1 MLFTGLNN
9 TAVITVSELNRQVSS
24 IIGLNLPWV
33 RIRGEISNLKISA
46 SQHVYFTL
54 KDSESQVST
63 VLFRSAASK
72 LKFRLED
79 GLEVIIAGEVG
90 LYEKRGEFRLVAQ
103 ALEPAGIGALQLA
116 FEQLKARLE
125 AEGLFA
131 ASRKRAIPRFPL
143 AIGVV
148 TSDRGAA
155 IRDILNILRR
165 RMPAVKIILVPVP
178 VQGEDAPA
186 AIAAALRDLNEA
198 GNTDVIIVG
207 RGGGSLED
215 LWAFNEEIV
224 ARAIAVSAIPVI
236 SAVGH
241 ETDFTI
247 SDFVADMRAPTPSA
261 AAELAAPDRAEL
273 QRDILMKMKRVRSSM
288 FALLQLRQSELRV
301 IHEGYVLR
309 RFPEELAEYHNALQN
324 SITVLDNL
332 FRTSLAAMES
342 KFISS
347 VSALDMLSPLATL
360 QRGYGIVRS
369 IVDGRIVKHS
379 DQLAIGEEV
388 DVILFQGGFKGNV
401 TEVRNESLHG

>member
-1 MLFTGLNN
+1 LLFTGLNN

-261 AAELAAPDRAEL
+261 AAEYSLFLPIL
-273 QRDILMKMKRVRSSM
+273 Q
-288 FALLQLRQSELRV
+288 FLQ
-301 IHEGYVLR
+301 HC
-309 RFPEELAEYHNALQN
+309 
-324 SITVLDNL
+324 
-332 FRTSLAAMES
+332 
-342 KFISS
+342 
-347 VSALDMLSPLATL
+347 
-360 QRGYGIVRS
+360 
-369 IVDGRIVKHS
+369 
-379 DQLAIGEEV
+379 
-388 DVILFQGGFKGNV
+388 
-401 TEVRNESLHG
+401 

>member
-1 MLFTGLNN
+1 LLFAELDN
-9 TAVITVSELNRQVSS
+9 TAVITVSELNRQVSG

-33 RIRGEISNLKISA
+33 RIRGEISNLKIAA
-46 SQHVYFTL
+46 SQHIYFTL
-54 KDSESQVST
+54 KDSESQVSV

-79 GLEVIIAGEVG
+79 GLEVITAGEVG

-103 ALEPAGIGALQLA
+103 AIEPAGIGALQLA
-116 FEQLKARLE
+116 FEQLKARLK

-131 ASRKRAIPRFPL
+131 ASRKRAIPRFPS

-165 RMPAVKIILVPVP
+165 RMPAVKIILAPVS

-186 AIAAALRDLNEA
+186 AIATALRDLNEA

-224 ARAIAVSAIPVI
+224 ARAIAASAVPII

-261 AAELAAPDRAEL
+261 AAELAVPDRAEL
-273 QRDILMKMKRVRSSM
+273 ERDILMKMRRARSSM
-288 FALLQLRQSELRV
+288 LALLQLHQSELRA

-309 RFPEELAEYHNALQN
+309 RFPEALAERHNALQK
-324 SITVLDNL
+324 SITALANL
-332 FRTSLAAMES
+332 FRTSLAAKES
-342 KFISS
+342 EFISL
-347 VSALDMLSPLATL
+347 VSALNMLSPLATL
-360 QRGYGIVRS
+360 QRGYGIVKS
-369 IVDGRIVKHS
+369 AADGRTVKHS

-388 DVILFQGGFKGNV
+388 DVILFQGSFKGNV
-401 TEVRNESLHG
+401 TEVRNERLHG